1 MEEKI
6 FMCKSNIETAYL
18 IVGAN
23 GFVGSYMIKNI
34 LEKTNKKILALDC
47 DILGKE
53 NIDRL
58 EWIKC
63 DVTDQSDIEK
73 VNLKCSEYRDVK
85 VLYLAA
91 YHAPDLVKK
100 FPKKAWNIN
109 ITALSSFLNTIDNV
123 ECFFT
128 HLLKW
133 YMVQGK

>member
-1 MEEKI
+1 
-6 FMCKSNIETAYL
+6 MCKSNIETAYL

-73 VNLKCSEYRDVK
+73 VNLKCK
-85 VLYLAA
+85 VRKNLTKCY
-91 YHAPDLVKK
+91 KK
-100 FPKKAWNIN
+100 
-109 ITALSSFLNTIDNV
+109 
-123 ECFFT
+123 
-128 HLLKW
+128 
-133 YMVQGK
+133 